1 MVGDETRVFNNV
13 LWLRGGCKTACN
25 MDRSNTYDVHGTASG
40 FGFGARQLDKGADVR
55 FGELRRRQDN
65 VDGCV
70 ISVDCVIFWFGSA
83 WAFYGGCGEGSFG

>member
-40 FGFGARQLDKGADVR
+40 FGFGVRQLDKGADV
-55 FGELRRRQDN
+55 
-65 VDGCV
+65 
-70 ISVDCVIFWFGSA
+70 
-83 WAFYGGCGEGSFG
+83 